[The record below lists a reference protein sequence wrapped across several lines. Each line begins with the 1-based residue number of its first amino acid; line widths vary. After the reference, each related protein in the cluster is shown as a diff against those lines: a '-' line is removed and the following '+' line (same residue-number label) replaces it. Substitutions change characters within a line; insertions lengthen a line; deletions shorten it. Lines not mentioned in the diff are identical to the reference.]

1 MNAVCANDEP
11 EYKRRTDPY
20 PEKISYVLRTWSEP
34 SGNPES
40 LKNLIREAG
49 SGPSPSNVSGI
60 YCADY
65 IGMEDFSDEIKKR
78 KATECEIDV
87 NYCPGCNQTTVL

>member
-65 IGMEDFSDEIKKR
+65 IGMEDSSDEIKKR
-78 KATECEIDV
+78 KATECWIDV
-87 NYCPGCNQTTVL
+87 NYFPGHNRTTVL

>member
-1 MNAVCANDEP
+1 MNSVCANDEP
-11 EYKRRTDPY
+11 DYKRRTDTY
-20 PEKISYVLRTWSEP
+20 SEKISYALRTWSEP

-49 SGPSPSNVSGI
+49 SGPNPSNASDI
-60 YCADY
+60 YCSDY
-65 IGMEDFSDEIKKR
+65 TCMEDYSNEITQR
-78 KATECEIDV
+78 GATDCGIDV

>member
-20 PEKISYVLRTWSEP
+20 SEKISYALRTWSEP

-49 SGPSPSNVSGI
+49 SGPNPSNASDI
-60 YCADY
+60 YCLDY
-65 IGMEDFSDEIKKR
+65 NRMEDYSNEITQR
-78 KATECEIDV
+78 GATECWIDV
-87 NYCPGCNQTTVL
+87 NYFPGHNRTTVL

>member
-11 EYKRRTDPY
+11 EYKRRTDTY
-20 PEKISYVLRTWSEP
+20 SEKISYALRTWSDP

-49 SGPSPSNVSGI
+49 SGPNPSNASDI

-65 IGMEDFSDEIKKR
+65 IGMEDCSDAIKKR
-78 KATECEIDV
+78 KATERETDV
-87 NYCPGCNQTTVL
+87 NYFPGHNRTTVL

>member
-1 MNAVCANDEP
+1 MNAVCANDET

-20 PEKISYVLRTWSEP
+20 SEKISYALRAWSEP

-49 SGPSPSNVSGI
+49 SGPNPSNASDI

-65 IGMEDFSDEIKKR
+65 IGMEDCSDAIKKR
-78 KATECEIDV
+78 KATERETDV
-87 NYCPGCNQTTVL
+87 NYFPGHNRTTVL